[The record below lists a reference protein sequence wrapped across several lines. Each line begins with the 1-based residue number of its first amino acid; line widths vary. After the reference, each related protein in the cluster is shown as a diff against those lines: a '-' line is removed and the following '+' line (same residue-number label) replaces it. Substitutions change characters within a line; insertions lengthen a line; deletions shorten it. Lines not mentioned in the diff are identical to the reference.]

1 MGDLIYDMAFMT
13 IHADCFVKVLN
24 YDIAFMTIHS
34 DCFVNVLNYDIAFM
48 TIHADCFVKVL
59 NYGYSL
65 VIMTCKIHLR
75 LLCKQIKPSRLTR
88 SNRSQGPE

>member
-1 MGDLIYDMAFMT
+1 MLFGRLNYDMTFKT
-13 IHADCFVKVLN
+13 IHADCFVK
-24 YDIAFMTIHS
+24 
-34 DCFVNVLNYDIAFM
+34 VLNYDIAFM

-75 LLCKQIKPSRLTR
+75 LLCKQIKPNRLTR